1 MALDSSMVLV
11 VLSFTT
17 LALLSAPSLHAQGIN
32 GEHGGIGHRVLLS
45 FKETHRG
52 SNATFE
58 CSPSGPCVPCLYSE
72 KNDEKYRCS
81 ETGYRIPL
89 KCVET
94 RDGTKVP
101 NEKKSRK
108 GRSTLEIFPQNV
120 KLHTVLHNKE
130 DLSTNLKHRRL
141 LADSSRQENGNQAY
155 ITYRSCIP
163 AVSEEKLSILGFEGI
178 IFCLLLVSA
187 PAVYF
192 RKRRSAAVSGFAR
205 LQTNSRY

>member
-1 MALDSSMVLV
+1 MASDSSMVLV
-11 VLSFTT
+11 ALSFAT
-17 LALLSAPSLHAQGIN
+17 LALLLAPSLHAKGIN
-32 GEHGGIGHRVLLS
+32 DEHRGIGRRVLLS
-45 FKETHRG
+45 FKETPRG

-89 KCVET
+89 KCMET
-94 RDGTKVP
+94 RDGSKVP
-101 NEKKSRK
+101 NEKTSRK
-108 GRSTLEIFPQNV
+108 IRSTLEIFPKN
-120 KLHTVLHNKE
+120 LELRTVLNTKE

-141 LADSSRQENGNQAY
+141 MADSSRKESRNQVY

-163 AVSEEKLSILGFEGI
+163 SVSEEKLSMLGFEGI
-178 IFCLLLVSA
+178 MFCLMLLSGS
-187 PAVYF
+187 AVYF
-192 RKRRSAAVSGFAR
+192 RKRRTAAVSGFAR